1 MTEALAPPVA
11 DARWHGQL
19 GEAIEALSEGF
30 ALFDDAGDLV
40 LCNARFREMNPAL
53 EPLIVPGASFAMLL
67 REAVARGAIDTPTA
81 QRLAWAEQRLEP
93 GARREGFEFEALTGV
108 IVAVSMAATRGGG
121 FTMTLRDVTARRRL
135 AEQERE
141 SDAMLREVLEA
152 CPAAVL
158 MARLADGQ
166 VMYRSPAATDLVG
179 PIRNLHD
186 LLGSPECRAD
196 FLTALMPN
204 GRVDA
209 MTVEARRGGGGSFP
223 AAISARL
230 IEHRGADVVVAS
242 LIDRSQELEMRAEL
256 AAQRETIF
264 QNEKLSALGELLAG
278 VAHELNNPLSVVVGH
293 ALMLREE
300 TADADILRRIDKISQ
315 AAERCTRIVKSFLAM
330 ARQEAA
336 VLAPVD
342 LEAAVRTAL
351 DALRGGPG
359 GLRAR
364 VDLAL
369 AGGLPPVMADA
380 DQLAQ
385 VVMNLVANADQAI
398 AETGRTGRITLATR
412 DLGDRVELVV
422 ADNGPGVPA
431 ELRARIF
438 DPFFT
443 TKEVGAGTGLGLAL
457 CHRVVSALGG
467 RIGVEDNPG
476 GGAVFALRLPA
487 APRTGSRPAT
497 PAAAPDA
504 PAPARVLLVEDE
516 TEVAEM
522 IAEILRRAGFAVT
535 HAGTGEEGLR
545 LARQGDFAVIL
556 SDLAMPGIGGR
567 GLYETLARDAPAT
580 ARRVAFVT
588 GDTMSPAA
596 RAFLDGTGRPRL
608 EKPIAPDDLRML
620 MARMLAEGAP

>member
-1 MTEALAPPVA
+1 MLTSTAD
-11 DARWHGQL
+11 DARSHGL
-19 GEAIEALSEGF
+19 LADAIEALSEGF
-30 ALFDDAGDLV
+30 ALFDDAGALV
-40 LCNARFREMNPAL
+40 LCNARFRELNPAL
-53 EPLIVPGASFAMLL
+53 APLIAPGAGFDLLL
-67 REAVARGAIDTPTA
+67 REAVARGQIDASTG

-93 GARREGFEFEALTGV
+93 GGRREALEFEALTGTV
-108 IVAVSMAATRGGG
+108 IAASMAATRGGG
-121 FTMTLRDVTARRRL
+121 FTLTLRDVTARRRL

-141 SDAMLREVLEA
+141 GDAMLREVLEA

-179 PIRNLHD
+179 PIRSLHD
-186 LLGSPECRAD
+186 LLDGAEKRAD
-196 FLTALMPN
+196 FITALMPN

-209 MTVEARRGGGGSFP
+209 MAVEARRGSGGSFP

-242 LIDRSQELEMRAEL
+242 LIDRSQELAMRAEL

-264 QNEKLSALGELLAG
+264 QNEKMSALGELLAG

-300 TADADILRRIDKISQ
+300 TADPEILRRIDKIGL

-342 LEAAVRTAL
+342 LEAVAQVAL
-351 DALRGGPG
+351 DALRHGPG
-359 GLRAR
+359 GLAAR

-385 VVMNLVANADQAI
+385 VVMNLVTNADQAI
-398 AETGRTGRITLATR
+398 AATGRAGTIRIASA
-412 DLGDRVELVV
+412 DLGGKVELRI
-422 ADNGPGVPA
+422 ADDGPGVPEA
-431 ELRARIF
+431 LRARIF

-443 TKEVGAGTGLGLAL
+443 TKDVGEGTGLGLAL
-457 CHRVVSALGG
+457 CHRVMTALGG
-467 RIGVEDNPG
+467 RIEVGDRPG

-487 APRTGSRPAT
+487 AKTSGARR
-497 PAAAPDA
+497 AAESAEDRA
-504 PAPARVLLVEDE
+504 LAPARVLIVEDE
-516 TEVAEM
+516 AEVAGL
-522 IAEILRRAGFAVT
+522 IAEILHRAGFDVT
-535 HAGTGEEGLR
+535 HATSGEEGLER
-545 LARQGDFAVIL
+545 LGREDFSVIL

-567 GLYETLARDAPAT
+567 GFFETLQRDRPDLLP
-580 ARRVAFVT
+580 RLAFVT

-596 RAFLDGTGRPRL
+596 RAFLDQTGRPRL
-608 EKPIAPDDLRML
+608 EKPISPDDLRGL
-620 MARMLAEGAP
+620 MQRMLAGPPP